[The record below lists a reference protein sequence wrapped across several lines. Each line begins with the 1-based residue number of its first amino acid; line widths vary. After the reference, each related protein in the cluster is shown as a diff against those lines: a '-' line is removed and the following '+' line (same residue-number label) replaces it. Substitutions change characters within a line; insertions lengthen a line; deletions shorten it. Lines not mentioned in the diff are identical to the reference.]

1 MRSALSKLGIFAL
14 ALVGVGTLAAWR
26 GGGFGGMH
34 GGWGMGP
41 PSPEHITKMVT
52 ARLDDALDDLKA
64 RPDQRAK
71 IHAVKDGLLK
81 EGLAL
86 MPEHHAVRGVALA
99 EWDKD
104 QPDQAKLDALVDAR
118 LDAFRAF
125 AHKVVAGAV
134 EVHQI
139 LDPDQRAQ
147 VSRRAHRHLDE

>member
-1 MRSALSKLGIFAL
+1 MRSVLSKVGIFAL

-41 PSPEHITKMVT
+41 PDPARIQRFVS
-52 ARLDDALDDLKA
+52 ARLDDALDDLNA

-81 EGLAL
+81 EGIAL
-86 MPEHHAVRGVALA
+86 MPEHHAVRAQALA

-104 QPDQAKLDALVDAR
+104 QPDQAKLDGLVDAR
-118 LDAFRAF
+118 IDAFRAF

-134 EVHQI
+134 QVHQI
-139 LDPDQRAQ
+139 LDPAQRAQ
-147 VSRRAHRHLDE
+147 VSKRAHRHIEE